1 MKKIAITLGSVCFIL
16 VIAIFIQI
24 KTVASI
30 TNEEGI
36 SLNDNSELRDEVL
49 KWRQAYKDAYKQLE
63 GAEERLE
70 NARTQASAASEID
83 NSVKD
88 QIKKNSQLLGLT
100 EVKGSGIII
109 KLDDNREVNAEDVI
123 DISSYV
129 VHDGDLLHIVNELFN
144 AGADAISINGKRIV
158 QTTAIMCDGN
168 IIRINDEIVGV
179 PIEIKAIGYPE
190 RLYYNV
196 AVRQGGYLKLM
207 ERDGVVVDI
216 EKAEKIEI
224 IAECNIGLPVV
235 PVQIDDIIQSGLPL
249 LSQNIQHTV
258 IAIQIVRFIRHN
270 VIGQNRH
277 AHHNRN
283 KRDPHIF
290 SWQNQKQQRIACNN
304 DHKPCKCR

>member
-207 ERDGVVVDI
+207 ARDGVVVDI
-216 EKAEKIEI
+216 EKAENITIPKYEGVYKHQY
-224 IAECNIGLPVV
+224 IAE
-235 PVQIDDIIQSGLPL
+235 
-249 LSQNIQHTV
+249 
-258 IAIQIVRFIRHN
+258 
-270 VIGQNRH
+270 
-277 AHHNRN
+277 
-283 KRDPHIF
+283 
-290 SWQNQKQQRIACNN
+290 
-304 DHKPCKCR
+304 

>member
-207 ERDGVVVDI
+207 ARDGVVVDI
-216 EKAEKIEI
+216 EKAENLTIPKYECVYKHQY
-224 IAECNIGLPVV
+224 IAE
-235 PVQIDDIIQSGLPL
+235 
-249 LSQNIQHTV
+249 
-258 IAIQIVRFIRHN
+258 
-270 VIGQNRH
+270 
-277 AHHNRN
+277 
-283 KRDPHIF
+283 
-290 SWQNQKQQRIACNN
+290 
-304 DHKPCKCR
+304 

>member
-83 NSVKD
+83 NSVKN

-207 ERDGVVVDI
+207 AKDGVVVDI
-216 EKAEKIEI
+216 EKAENLTIPKYEGVYKHQY
-224 IAECNIGLPVV
+224 IAE
-235 PVQIDDIIQSGLPL
+235 
-249 LSQNIQHTV
+249 
-258 IAIQIVRFIRHN
+258 
-270 VIGQNRH
+270 
-277 AHHNRN
+277 
-283 KRDPHIF
+283 
-290 SWQNQKQQRIACNN
+290 
-304 DHKPCKCR
+304 

>member
-207 ERDGVVVDI
+207 AKDGVVVDI
-216 EKAEKIEI
+216 EKAENITIPKYEGVYKHQY
-224 IAECNIGLPVV
+224 IAE
-235 PVQIDDIIQSGLPL
+235 
-249 LSQNIQHTV
+249 
-258 IAIQIVRFIRHN
+258 
-270 VIGQNRH
+270 
-277 AHHNRN
+277 
-283 KRDPHIF
+283 
-290 SWQNQKQQRIACNN
+290 
-304 DHKPCKCR
+304 

>member
-70 NARTQASAASEID
+70 KARTQASAASEVD

-88 QIKKNSQLLGLT
+88 QIKKNSKLLGLT

-123 DISSYV
+123 DISTYV

-207 ERDGVVVDI
+207 ARDGVVVDI
-216 EKAEKIEI
+216 EKAENLTIPKYEGVYKHQYISE
-224 IAECNIGLPVV
+224 
-235 PVQIDDIIQSGLPL
+235 
-249 LSQNIQHTV
+249 
-258 IAIQIVRFIRHN
+258 
-270 VIGQNRH
+270 
-277 AHHNRN
+277 
-283 KRDPHIF
+283 
-290 SWQNQKQQRIACNN
+290 
-304 DHKPCKCR
+304 

>member
-207 ERDGVVVDI
+207 ARDGVVVDI
-216 EKAEKIEI
+216 EKAENLTIPKYKGVYKHQY
-224 IAECNIGLPVV
+224 IAE
-235 PVQIDDIIQSGLPL
+235 
-249 LSQNIQHTV
+249 
-258 IAIQIVRFIRHN
+258 
-270 VIGQNRH
+270 
-277 AHHNRN
+277 
-283 KRDPHIF
+283 
-290 SWQNQKQQRIACNN
+290 
-304 DHKPCKCR
+304 

>member
-70 NARTQASAASEID
+70 KARTQASAASEVD

-88 QIKKNSQLLGLT
+88 QIKKNSKLLGLT

-109 KLDDNREVNAEDVI
+109 KLDDNREVNAEEVI
-123 DISSYV
+123 DISTYV

-207 ERDGVVVDI
+207 ARDGVVVDI
-216 EKAEKIEI
+216 EKAEDLTIPKYEGVYKHQY
-224 IAECNIGLPVV
+224 IAE
-235 PVQIDDIIQSGLPL
+235 
-249 LSQNIQHTV
+249 
-258 IAIQIVRFIRHN
+258 
-270 VIGQNRH
+270 
-277 AHHNRN
+277 
-283 KRDPHIF
+283 
-290 SWQNQKQQRIACNN
+290 
-304 DHKPCKCR
+304 

>member
-207 ERDGVVVDI
+207 ARDGVVVDI
-216 EKAEKIEI
+216 EKAENLTIPKYEGVYKHQYIE
-224 IAECNIGLPVV
+224 E
-235 PVQIDDIIQSGLPL
+235 
-249 LSQNIQHTV
+249 
-258 IAIQIVRFIRHN
+258 
-270 VIGQNRH
+270 
-277 AHHNRN
+277 
-283 KRDPHIF
+283 
-290 SWQNQKQQRIACNN
+290 
-304 DHKPCKCR
+304 

>member
-207 ERDGVVVDI
+207 ARDGVVVDI
-216 EKAEKIEI
+216 EKAENLTIPKYEGVYKHQY
-224 IAECNIGLPVV
+224 IAE
-235 PVQIDDIIQSGLPL
+235 
-249 LSQNIQHTV
+249 
-258 IAIQIVRFIRHN
+258 
-270 VIGQNRH
+270 
-277 AHHNRN
+277 
-283 KRDPHIF
+283 
-290 SWQNQKQQRIACNN
+290 
-304 DHKPCKCR
+304 

>member
-24 KTVASI
+24 KTVANI

-207 ERDGVVVDI
+207 ARDGVVVDI
-216 EKAEKIEI
+216 EKAENLTIPKYEGVYKHQY
-224 IAECNIGLPVV
+224 IAE
-235 PVQIDDIIQSGLPL
+235 
-249 LSQNIQHTV
+249 
-258 IAIQIVRFIRHN
+258 
-270 VIGQNRH
+270 
-277 AHHNRN
+277 
-283 KRDPHIF
+283 
-290 SWQNQKQQRIACNN
+290 
-304 DHKPCKCR
+304 

>member
-207 ERDGVVVDI
+207 ARDGVVVDI
-216 EKAEKIEI
+216 EKAENLTMPKYEGVYKHQY
-224 IAECNIGLPVV
+224 IAE
-235 PVQIDDIIQSGLPL
+235 
-249 LSQNIQHTV
+249 
-258 IAIQIVRFIRHN
+258 
-270 VIGQNRH
+270 
-277 AHHNRN
+277 
-283 KRDPHIF
+283 
-290 SWQNQKQQRIACNN
+290 
-304 DHKPCKCR
+304 

>member
-16 VIAIFIQI
+16 EIAIFIQI

-88 QIKKNSQLLGLT
+88 QIKKNSKLLGLT

-207 ERDGVVVDI
+207 ARDGVVVDI
-216 EKAEKIEI
+216 EKAENLTIPKYEGVYKHQY
-224 IAECNIGLPVV
+224 IAE
-235 PVQIDDIIQSGLPL
+235 
-249 LSQNIQHTV
+249 
-258 IAIQIVRFIRHN
+258 
-270 VIGQNRH
+270 
-277 AHHNRN
+277 
-283 KRDPHIF
+283 
-290 SWQNQKQQRIACNN
+290 
-304 DHKPCKCR
+304 

>member
-207 ERDGVVVDI
+207 AKDGVVVDI
-216 EKAEKIEI
+216 EKAENLTIPKYEGVYKHQY
-224 IAECNIGLPVV
+224 IAE
-235 PVQIDDIIQSGLPL
+235 
-249 LSQNIQHTV
+249 
-258 IAIQIVRFIRHN
+258 
-270 VIGQNRH
+270 
-277 AHHNRN
+277 
-283 KRDPHIF
+283 
-290 SWQNQKQQRIACNN
+290 
-304 DHKPCKCR
+304 

>member
-24 KTVASI
+24 KTVSSI

-123 DISSYV
+123 DISTYV

-207 ERDGVVVDI
+207 ARDGVVVDI
-216 EKAEKIEI
+216 EKAENLTIPKYEGVYKHQY
-224 IAECNIGLPVV
+224 IAE
-235 PVQIDDIIQSGLPL
+235 
-249 LSQNIQHTV
+249 
-258 IAIQIVRFIRHN
+258 
-270 VIGQNRH
+270 
-277 AHHNRN
+277 
-283 KRDPHIF
+283 
-290 SWQNQKQQRIACNN
+290 
-304 DHKPCKCR
+304 

>member
-216 EKAEKIEI
+216 EKAENLTIPKYEGVYKHQY
-224 IAECNIGLPVV
+224 IAE
-235 PVQIDDIIQSGLPL
+235 
-249 LSQNIQHTV
+249 
-258 IAIQIVRFIRHN
+258 
-270 VIGQNRH
+270 
-277 AHHNRN
+277 
-283 KRDPHIF
+283 
-290 SWQNQKQQRIACNN
+290 
-304 DHKPCKCR
+304 

>member
-123 DISSYV
+123 DISTYV

-207 ERDGVVVDI
+207 ARDGVVVDI
-216 EKAEKIEI
+216 EKAENLTIPKYEGVYKHQY
-224 IAECNIGLPVV
+224 IAE
-235 PVQIDDIIQSGLPL
+235 
-249 LSQNIQHTV
+249 
-258 IAIQIVRFIRHN
+258 
-270 VIGQNRH
+270 
-277 AHHNRN
+277 
-283 KRDPHIF
+283 
-290 SWQNQKQQRIACNN
+290 
-304 DHKPCKCR
+304 

>member
-207 ERDGVVVDI
+207 ARDGVVVDI
-216 EKAEKIEI
+216 EKAENLTIPKYE
-224 IAECNIGLPVV
+224 GVYK
-235 PVQIDDIIQSGLPL
+235 
-249 LSQNIQHTV
+249 H
-258 IAIQIVRFIRHN
+258 
-270 VIGQNRH
+270 
-277 AHHNRN
+277 
-283 KRDPHIF
+283 
-290 SWQNQKQQRIACNN
+290 
-304 DHKPCKCR
+304 

>member
-83 NSVKD
+83 NNVKD

-207 ERDGVVVDI
+207 ARDGVVVDI
-216 EKAEKIEI
+216 EKAENLTIPKYEGVYKHQY
-224 IAECNIGLPVV
+224 IAE
-235 PVQIDDIIQSGLPL
+235 
-249 LSQNIQHTV
+249 
-258 IAIQIVRFIRHN
+258 
-270 VIGQNRH
+270 
-277 AHHNRN
+277 
-283 KRDPHIF
+283 
-290 SWQNQKQQRIACNN
+290 
-304 DHKPCKCR
+304 